1 MAKPAYAVEAW
12 LTGEAGIGPQCSATN
27 EFCFL
32 CEFSEHNESG
42 SIKDLKALI
51 RLLVSQKKELP
62 TIINTVQEAYRE
74 NIQRDVRCQT
84 CTGKELV
91 APDWSR
97 ASISRHLVYSTE
109 FPELFTNVVT
119 QIYQSLIMKLN
130 TEVVKDGSVDP
141 EKADEIR
148 KMTAALRKWQSR

>member
-1 MAKPAYAVEAW
+1 MAKPASRRGLAHGRGRDWPAVRRYPG
-12 LTGEAGIGPQCSATN
+12 L
-27 EFCFL
+27 FL

-62 TIINTVQEAYRE
+62 TIINTVQERTAKTH
-74 NIQRDVRCQT
+74 NGT
-84 CTGKELV
+84 CAAKRAQERSWL
-91 APDWSR
+91 PDWSR

-130 TEVVKDGSVDP
+130 T
-141 EKADEIR
+141 
-148 KMTAALRKWQSR
+148 KW